1 MRSLARET
9 VYKFLFSQ
17 LFNPGDEE
25 IFSVLCKND
34 KLNNEE
40 IAFATNLLNAVQ
52 QNYNEIISEIEKFS
66 IGYKIDRIFSTDKC
80 AVFTVSSLRKF
91 LSSFDGISIT
101 VAESIEYHSSSINLE
116 LDKGYQS
123 LSGEKVLNYLMICK
137 DEYKEKVLC
146 EIITSVLMPEYVDN
160 GSRLF
165 KSFANN
171 SKTDISI
178 IDYSNSFD
186 TVKTYCYADDK
197 FEPVPFYMEEIN
209 EENM

>member
-25 IFSVLCKND
+25 LFSVLCKND

-80 AVFTVSSLRKF
+80 ALLIGIAELNYFKDIPQIVVSSTQEILAEDVELTTAYIGQIERGERNLTLESLIKVANRLGVTVDYLLSDSISVQNDTILIQLSQLLNGRTLEERELAVDMLRTLF
-91 LSSFDGISIT
+91 L
-101 VAESIEYHSSSINLE
+101 H
-116 LDKGYQS
+116 LDRSTGVR
-123 LSGEKVLNYLMICK
+123 G
-137 DEYKEKVLC
+137 
-146 EIITSVLMPEYVDN
+146 
-160 GSRLF
+160 
-165 KSFANN
+165 
-171 SKTDISI
+171 
-178 IDYSNSFD
+178 
-186 TVKTYCYADDK
+186 
-197 FEPVPFYMEEIN
+197 
-209 EENM
+209 

>member
-80 AVFTVSSLRKF
+80 AL
-91 LSSFDGISIT
+91 LIGI
-101 VAESIEYHSSSINLE
+101 AE
-116 LDKGYQS
+116 
-123 LSGEKVLNYLMICK
+123 LNYFK
-137 DEYKEKVLC
+137 DIPQIVVIDEAVKLARKYSTEK
-146 EIITSVLMPEYVDN
+146 SVNFVN
-160 GSRLF
+160 GILA
-165 KSFANN
+165 KYIKN
-171 SKTDISI
+171 S
-178 IDYSNSFD
+178 
-186 TVKTYCYADDK
+186 
-197 FEPVPFYMEEIN
+197 
-209 EENM
+209 